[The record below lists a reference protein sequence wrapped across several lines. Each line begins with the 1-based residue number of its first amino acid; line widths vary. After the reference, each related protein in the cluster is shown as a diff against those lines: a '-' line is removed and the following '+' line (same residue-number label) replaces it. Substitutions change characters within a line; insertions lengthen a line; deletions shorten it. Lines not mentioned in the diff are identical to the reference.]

1 MATYKTIKYIVPT
14 EVVEH
19 TDSINALADVD
30 TSTATPTEGQTIKWD
45 GTNWVPA
52 NIEPFVSGVQKAI
65 FGFGSVS
72 NSYKNVTNLVS
83 STGIVATDTTGVGSA
98 RFRLAAAGYG
108 GDKAIFGFGSTGGNS
123 NLTNITNLV
132 SNAGVV
138 ATDTTG
144 VGSARQ
150 RLAAASYGGDKAIF
164 GFGYGEGTGF
174 PGDTRPDLT
183 SITNLVSNAGVV
195 ASDTTGVGTA
205 RTHSAAA
212 KYGSGKAIFGFGST
226 DSGYISVTNLVS
238 NTGVVASD
246 TTGVGVKRFNLAA
259 AGYGGD
265 KAIFAFGGQSAPKT
279 TFNSY
284 SNSFSTNNYYSDST
298 SDTICLVSN
307 LGIVA
312 SDTTGV
318 GTARKDPAAAGYGG
332 DKAIFGFGEAT
343 GGVYYIQSYNNF
355 TNLVSN
361 TGVIGSHTYGVGAA
375 RSSLAA
381 ASYSTTA

>member
-30 TSTATPTEGQTIKWD
+30 TSTAAPTEGQTIKWD
-45 GTNWVPA
+45 GTNWVPG
-52 NIEPFVSGVQKAI
+52 NIEAFVSGVQKAI
-65 FGFGSVS
+65 FGFGSS
-72 NSYKNVTNLVS
+72 NGYKNVTNLVS
-83 STGIVATDTTGVGSA
+83 STGVVATDTTGVGTA
-98 RFRLAAAGYG
+98 RADLAASGYG
-108 GDKAIFGFGSTGGNS
+108 GDKAIFGFGDVSGSSTN
-123 NLTNITNLV
+123 V
-132 SNAGVV
+132 
-138 ATDTTG
+138 
-144 VGSARQ
+144 
-150 RLAAASYGGDKAIF
+150 
-164 GFGYGEGTGF
+164 
-174 PGDTRPDLT
+174 
-183 SITNLVSNAGVV
+183 TNLVSNAGVV
-195 ASDTTGVGTA
+195 ASDTTGVGSARSQLAAAGYGGDKAIFGFGYGDGTGFPGDTRPERTSMTNLVSNTGVVASDTTGVGTA
-205 RTHSAAA
+205 RINSAAA
-212 KYGSGKAIFGFGST
+212 KYGSGKAIFGFGIT
-226 DSGYISVTNLVS
+226 DSGKTSVTNLVS

-246 TTGVGVKRFNLAA
+246 TTGVGIKRFNLAA
-259 AGYGGD
+259 ASYGGD

-279 TFNSY
+279 NTNSY
-284 SNSFSTNNYYSDST
+284 NGNSYTNNYYSDST

-361 TGVIGSHTYGVGAA
+361 TGVIASHTYGVGAA
-375 RSSLAA
+375 RSNLAD